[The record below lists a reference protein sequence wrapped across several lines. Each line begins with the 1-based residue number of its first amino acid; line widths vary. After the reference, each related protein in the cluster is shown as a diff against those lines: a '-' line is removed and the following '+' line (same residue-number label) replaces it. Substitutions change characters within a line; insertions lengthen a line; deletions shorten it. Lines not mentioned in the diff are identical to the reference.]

1 MQGNRNS
8 HSVSSKTKK
17 VKPLPNILLPCDPA
31 IVLLGIYSKKLKTY
45 VRTNICTLMSIAAL
59 LITVKTWKQSRCPSA
74 GEWINKLWYVQ
85 TM

>member
-1 MQGNRNS
+1 MVQPLWNT
-8 HSVSSKTKK
+8 VSQFLTKA
-17 VKPLPNILLPCDPA
+17 VVLLPCDPA